1 MFYHV
6 ALQTF
11 HIDTLLL
18 SERGAE
24 FLYFGGETSLYVF
37 GGKRLVI
44 DPTRRREGVVL
55 VSVDT
60 LNEGVT
66 TSEVFGDVDSRCLD
80 LSFLCRP
87 VRESGKN
94 TLRMESF
101 ERVQFRLC
109 PGEYVLHLFRDVNP
123 FWRQL
128 KVEGE
133 VWLGYEA
140 LVLIVV
146 VGLIRLVI

>member
-1 MFYHV
+1 M
-6 ALQTF
+6 
-11 HIDTLLL
+11 
-18 SERGAE
+18 
-24 FLYFGGETSLYVF
+24 
-37 GGKRLVI
+37 
-44 DPTRRREGVVL
+44 VL
-55 VSVDT
+55 VNADT

-80 LSFLCRP
+80 FSFLRRP

-101 ERVQFRLC
+101 KRIQFRLC
-109 PGEYVLHLFRDVNP
+109 SGEYVLHLFRDVNP

-133 VWLGYEA
+133 VLLGYEA
-140 LVLIVV
+140 LVLVVV
-146 VGLIRLVI
+146 VGLIRIVI